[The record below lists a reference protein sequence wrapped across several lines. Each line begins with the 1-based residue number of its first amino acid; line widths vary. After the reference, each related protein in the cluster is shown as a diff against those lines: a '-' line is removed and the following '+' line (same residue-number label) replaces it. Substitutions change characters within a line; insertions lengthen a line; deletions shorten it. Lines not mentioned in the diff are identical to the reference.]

1 MSEYILLILGAA
13 SLGLGAILGYFARQ
27 SVAKFQAGSIERTIQ
42 EKLSEA
48 KREAQNIILDAK
60 KKAFSLSEQ
69 TRKRVEDR
77 EKGLAIS
84 EKQLERKQGILDQ
97 KFADFEEKEN
107 NLLREKKEVVRLR
120 EEIDKI
126 ISQKKEELER
136 ISGISREEAKK
147 EIFAEAQKEYQKEF
161 EQKLSRLEKEG
172 EEKIQQRAKEVLS
185 FAVQRLPSSSIT
197 ELTTTIVS
205 LPDDEIKGRIIGKEG
220 RNIKAFEEATGVEL
234 MVDETPNVV
243 FLSSFDPLRR
253 EIAKIALERLIKDGR
268 IQPSRIEDIV
278 KDVQEKMPERI
289 QKIGKEAAHRVEVFG
304 LDPRL
309 HQLLGRLKF
318 RTSFGQNVLDHS
330 IEVSILAKS
339 LAEEIGADSKIAAK
353 AGLLHDIGKA
363 VDWQVEGSH
372 IDIGIRI
379 LEKFKV
385 ENEVIKAMKSHHED
399 YPYESI
405 EAVLVQTADAISAS
419 RPGARKDNTENYL
432 KRLEELENIAKRF
445 PGVKNAYALEA
456 GREIRVF
463 VKNDE
468 VDDFESKKLAQEI
481 AKNIEEELNYPG
493 EVKVV
498 VIRETRVTEY
508 AR

>member
-1 MSEYILLILGAA
+1 MTEYILLILGAA
-13 SLGLGAILGYFARQ
+13 SLGVGAVLGYFTRQ

-48 KREAQNIILDAK
+48 KTEAQNIILDAK

-69 TRKRVEDR
+69 TRKKIEDR
-77 EKGLAIS
+77 ERELMVL
-84 EKQLERKQGILDQ
+84 ERQLERRQGILDQ
-97 KFADFEEKEN
+97 KIADFEEKEK
-107 NLLREKKEVVRLR
+107 NLLREKRELARLR
-120 EEIDKI
+120 GEIDKI
-126 ISQKKEELER
+126 ISQKKQELER
-136 ISGISREEAKK
+136 ISGISKEEAKK
-147 EIFAEAQKEYQKEF
+147 EIFAETQKEYQKEF

-268 IQPSRIEDIV
+268 IQPSRIEEIV
-278 KDVQEKMPERI
+278 KDVQEKIPEKI
-289 QKIGKEAAHRVEVFG
+289 QKIGKEAAYKVEVFD
-304 LDPRL
+304 LDPKL

-493 EVKVV
+493 EMKVV

>member
-1 MSEYILLILGAA
+1 M
-13 SLGLGAILGYFARQ
+13 
-27 SVAKFQAGSIERTIQ
+27 ER
-42 EKLSEA
+42 
-48 KREAQNIILDAK
+48 
-60 KKAFSLSEQ
+60 
-69 TRKRVEDR
+69 
-77 EKGLAIS
+77 
-84 EKQLERKQGILDQ
+84 QLERRQGILDQ
-97 KFADFEEKEN
+97 KIADFEEKEKPFK
-107 NLLREKKEVVRLR
+107 RKKELARLR
-120 EEIDKI
+120 GEIDKI
-126 ISQKKEELER
+126 ISQKKQELER
-136 ISGISREEAKK
+136 ISGISKEEAKK
-147 EIFAEAQKEYQKEF
+147 EIFAETQKEYQKEF

-220 RNIKAFEEATGVEL
+220 RNIKAFEEAIGVEL

-268 IQPSRIEDIV
+268 IQPSRIEEIV
-278 KDVQEKMPERI
+278 KDVQEKIPEKI
-289 QKIGKEAAHRVEVFG
+289 QKIGKEAAYKVEVFD
-304 LDPRL
+304 LDPKL

-445 PGVKNAYALEA
+445 QEKMLMPLKLVGRLGYLSKMMKLMILNLKN
-456 GREIRVF
+456 
-463 VKNDE
+463 
-468 VDDFESKKLAQEI
+468 
-481 AKNIEEELNYPG
+481 
-493 EVKVV
+493 
-498 VIRETRVTEY
+498 
-508 AR
+508 

>member
-1 MSEYILLILGAA
+1 MTEYILLILGAA
-13 SLGLGAILGYFARQ
+13 SLGVGAILGYFTRQ

-48 KREAQNIILDAK
+48 KTEAQNIILDAK

-69 TRKRVEDR
+69 TRKKIEDR
-77 EKGLAIS
+77 ERELMVL
-84 EKQLERKQGILDQ
+84 ERQLERRQGILDQ
-97 KFADFEEKEN
+97 KIADFEEKEK
-107 NLLREKKEVVRLR
+107 NLLREKRELARLR
-120 EEIDKI
+120 GEIDKI
-126 ISQKKEELER
+126 ISQKKQELER
-136 ISGISREEAKK
+136 ISGISKEEAKK
-147 EIFAEAQKEYQKEF
+147 EIFAETQKEYQKEF

-268 IQPSRIEDIV
+268 IQPSRIEEIV
-278 KDVQEKMPERI
+278 KDVQEKIPEKI
-289 QKIGKEAAHRVEVFG
+289 QKIGKEAAYKVEVFD
-304 LDPRL
+304 LDPKL

>member
-1 MSEYILLILGAA
+1 MTEYILLILGAA
-13 SLGLGAILGYFARQ
+13 SLGVGAVLGYFTRQ

-48 KREAQNIILDAK
+48 KTEAQNIILDAK

-69 TRKRVEDR
+69 TRKKIEDR
-77 EKGLAIS
+77 ERELMVL
-84 EKQLERKQGILDQ
+84 ERQLERRQGILDQ
-97 KFADFEEKEN
+97 KIADFEEKEK
-107 NLLREKKEVVRLR
+107 NLLREKRELARLR
-120 EEIDKI
+120 VEIDKI
-126 ISQKKEELER
+126 ISQKKQELER
-136 ISGISREEAKK
+136 ISGISKEEAKK
-147 EIFAEAQKEYQKEF
+147 EIFAETQKEYQKEF

-268 IQPSRIEDIV
+268 IQPSRIEEIV
-278 KDVQEKMPERI
+278 KDVQEKIPEKI
-289 QKIGKEAAHRVEVFG
+289 QKIGKEAAYKVEVFD
-304 LDPRL
+304 LDPKL

>member
-1 MSEYILLILGAA
+1 MTEYILLILGAA
-13 SLGLGAILGYFARQ
+13 SLGVGAVLGYFTRQ

-48 KREAQNIILDAK
+48 KTEAQNIILDAK

-69 TRKRVEDR
+69 TRKKIEDR
-77 EKGLAIS
+77 ERELMVL
-84 EKQLERKQGILDQ
+84 ERQLERRQGILDQ
-97 KFADFEEKEN
+97 KIADFEEKEK
-107 NLLREKKEVVRLR
+107 NLLREKRELARLR
-120 EEIDKI
+120 GEIDKI
-126 ISQKKEELER
+126 ISQKKQELER
-136 ISGISREEAKK
+136 ISGISKEEAKK
-147 EIFAEAQKEYQKEF
+147 EIFAETQKEYQKEF

-268 IQPSRIEDIV
+268 IQPSRIEEIV
-278 KDVQEKMPERI
+278 KDVQEKIPEKI
-289 QKIGKEAAHRVEVFG
+289 QKIGKEAAYKVEVFD
-304 LDPRL
+304 LDPKL

>member
-1 MSEYILLILGAA
+1 MTEYILLILGAA
-13 SLGLGAILGYFARQ
+13 SLGVGAVLGYFTRQ

-48 KREAQNIILDAK
+48 KTEAQNIILDAK

-69 TRKRVEDR
+69 TRKKIEDR
-77 EKGLAIS
+77 ERELMVL
-84 EKQLERKQGILDQ
+84 ERQLERRQGILDQ
-97 KFADFEEKEN
+97 KIADFEEKEK
-107 NLLREKKEVVRLR
+107 NLLREKRELARLR
-120 EEIDKI
+120 GEIDKI
-126 ISQKKEELER
+126 ISQKKQELER
-136 ISGISREEAKK
+136 ISGISKEEAKK
-147 EIFAEAQKEYQKEF
+147 EIFAETQKEYQKEF

-220 RNIKAFEEATGVEL
+220 RNIKAFEEAIGVEL

-268 IQPSRIEDIV
+268 IQPSRIEEIV
-278 KDVQEKMPERI
+278 KDVQEKIPEKI
-289 QKIGKEAAHRVEVFG
+289 QKIGKEAAYKVEVFD
-304 LDPRL
+304 LDPKL

>member
-1 MSEYILLILGAA
+1 MTEYILLILGAA
-13 SLGLGAILGYFARQ
+13 SLGVGAVLGYFTRQ

-48 KREAQNIILDAK
+48 KTEAQNIILDAK

-69 TRKRVEDR
+69 TRKKIEDR
-77 EKGLAIS
+77 ERELMVL
-84 EKQLERKQGILDQ
+84 ERQLERRQGILDQ
-97 KFADFEEKEN
+97 KIADFEEKEK
-107 NLLREKKEVVRLR
+107 NLLREKRELARLR
-120 EEIDKI
+120 GEIDKI
-126 ISQKKEELER
+126 ISQKKQELER
-136 ISGISREEAKK
+136 ISGISKEEAKK
-147 EIFAEAQKEYQKEF
+147 EIFAETQKEYQKEF

-268 IQPSRIEDIV
+268 IQPSRIEEIV
-278 KDVQEKMPERI
+278 KDVQEKIPEKI
-289 QKIGKEAAHRVEVFG
+289 QKIGKEAAYKVEVFD
-304 LDPRL
+304 LDPKL

-339 LAEEIGADSKIAAK
+339 LAEEIGADLKIAAK